1 MARQIMPAAQIIAD
15 LFVAIEQDDPLAT
28 LEAAQ
33 ALADR
38 VGSQAAAAITR
49 ALLADHRR
57 PTAPETFAPGLSDA
71 GFPLVSCA

>member
-1 MARQIMPAAQIIAD
+1 MARLIMPVAQIIAD
-15 LFVAIEQDDPLAT
+15 LFVAIEQDDPMAT

-38 VGSQAAAAITR
+38 VGSQAATTITR

-57 PTAPETFAPGLSDA
+57 PAAPETFAPA
-71 GFPLVSCA
+71 GADPIFPMVPCA

>member
-1 MARQIMPAAQIIAD
+1 MARRMLPVAQIIAD

-28 LEAAQ
+28 LEATQ

-38 VGSQAAAAITR
+38 VGSQAATTIAR

-57 PTAPETFAPGLSDA
+57 PAAPETFAPGGDA
-71 GFPLVSCA
+71 FFPLVPCA